1 MYLDATLV
9 GEAYARLRTCCGDG
23 SIVVAGL
30 GNIRRGDEAAGLHV
44 VQRLA
49 AEPKIPGVKLVI
61 AGTRALRVLAE
72 LADAR
77 ALILVLAACDHHAA
91 GSVQYA
97 AANGVLSLP
106 PSLARNRWGLHDL
119 LTTAALCGELPP
131 VHLYTISIEA
141 GAVMSSTSLSPA
153 VEAGIAVAT
162 CMVHGHARRLTPRSH
177 AA

>member
-9 GEAYARLRTCCGDG
+9 GEAYARLRTRCGDG
-23 SIVVAGL
+23 SVVVAGL

-49 AEPKIPGVKLVI
+49 AEPRIPGVKLVV
-61 AGTRALRVLAE
+61 AGTRALRIMPE

-77 ALILVLAACDHHAA
+77 ALILVLAACDHRAA
-91 GSVQYA
+91 GAVQYA
-97 AANGVLSLP
+97 AASSVESLP

-119 LTTAALCGELPP
+119 LATAALCGELPP
-131 VHLYTISIEA
+131 VHLYTISIEPGSA
-141 GAVMSSTSLSPA
+141 RSTSLSPA
-153 VEAGIAVAT
+153 VEAGIAVAA
-162 CMVHGHARRLTPRSH
+162 CMVHGHARRLAPRSH

>member
-9 GEAYARLRTCCGDG
+9 GETYARLRTRCGDG
-23 SIVVAGL
+23 SVVIAGL

-49 AEPKIPGVKLVI
+49 TEPRIPGVKLVI
-61 AGTRALRVLAE
+61 AGTRALRILAE

-77 ALILVLAACDHHAA
+77 ALILALAACDQHTT

-97 AANGVLSLP
+97 TACGVLSLP
-106 PSLARNRWGLHDL
+106 PALARNRWGLHDL

-131 VHLYTISIEA
+131 VHLYTISIDA
-141 GAVMSSTSLSPA
+141 GTVMSTSLSPA

-162 CMVHGHARRLTPRSH
+162 CMIHGHARRLAPRSH